1 MKSLFIINPS
11 SGRQNFKASLNQIA
25 GKLIMDKIVPTI
37 DVFYTKKKNDAKNRA
52 ALLSEGD
59 YDFVAA
65 VGGDGT
71 LNEVAN
77 GMILSGSNI
86 PLAILSSGTVNDFAT
101 FLKLPGASDVDG
113 FCKMIREFHTRE
125 VDAGKIN
132 NEYFINVIAG
142 GILTDIAYKVPKDKK
157 AIFGKMA
164 YYLEGALELPKQFFG
179 DLMHLEF
186 EVEGQVRQEE
196 VSVFIVANSRSVG
209 GFKDAV
215 PLASVSD
222 GKLDILILKK
232 VELYQV
238 SNLLFKFLQ
247 GEHPQHPSI
256 EYIQANEIKIRE
268 LGGKTDI
275 SIDYDGELLE
285 GGLPVDIKVIP
296 KALRIIVP
304 EGHETQET

>member
-1 MKSLFIINPS
+1 MKGLFIINPS
-11 SGRQNFKASLNQIA
+11 SGRQNFKDNLNQIA

-37 DVFYTKKKNDAKNRA
+37 DVFYTKKKDDAKNRV
-52 ALLSEGD
+52 ALLSEGE
-59 YDFVAA
+59 YDFVVA

-71 LNEVAN
+71 LNEVVN
-77 GMILSGSNI
+77 GLIISGSNT
-86 PLAILSSGTVNDFAT
+86 PLAIISSGTVNYFANY
-101 FLKLPGASDVDG
+101 LKLPGASEVDR
-113 FCKMIREFHTRE
+113 FCEMIKTFKTKK

-132 NEYFINVIAG
+132 DEYFINVIAG
-142 GILTDIAYKVPKDKK
+142 GILTDIAYKVPKDRK

-164 YYLEGALELPKQFFG
+164 YYVEGALELPKQFFG

-186 EVEGQVRQEE
+186 EVGDETRQED
-196 VSVFIVANSRSVG
+196 VTVFIVANSRSVG
-209 GFKDAV
+209 GFKDAI
-215 PLASVSD
+215 PMASVTD

-256 EYIQANEIKIRE
+256 EYIQADEIKIRE
-268 LGGKTDI
+268 VGDKTDI

-285 GGLPVDIKVIP
+285 GGLPIDIKVIP
-296 KALRIIVP
+296 KALNIIVP
-304 EGHETQET
+304 EDSE

>member
-1 MKSLFIINPS
+1 MKGLFVINPS
-11 SGRQNFKASLNQIA
+11 SGRQNFKDNLNRIA

-37 DVFYTKKKNDAKNRA
+37 DVFYTKKKNDAKNRV
-52 ALLSEGD
+52 ALLSKGE
-59 YDFVAA
+59 YDFVVS

-71 LNEVAN
+71 LNEVVN
-77 GMILSGSNI
+77 GLILSGSNI
-86 PLAILSSGTVNDFAT
+86 PLAIISSGTVNDFASY
-101 FLKLPGASDVDG
+101 LELPGASDVDR
-113 FCKMIREFHTRE
+113 FCEMIKNFKLKE
-125 VDAGKIN
+125 VDAGQVN
-132 NEYFINVIAG
+132 DEYFINVIAG
-142 GILTDIAYKVPKDKK
+142 GILTDIAYKVPKDRK

-186 EVEGQVRQEE
+186 EVEGKVRRED

-209 GFKDAV
+209 GFKDAI
-215 PLASVSD
+215 PMASVSD

-232 VELYQV
+232 VEFYQV

-256 EYIQANEIKIRE
+256 EYLQTDEIKIRE
-268 LGGKTDI
+268 IGDRTDI

-285 GGLPVDIKVIP
+285 DGLPIHIKVIP
-296 KALRIIVP
+296 KALQIIIP
-304 EGHETQET
+304 E